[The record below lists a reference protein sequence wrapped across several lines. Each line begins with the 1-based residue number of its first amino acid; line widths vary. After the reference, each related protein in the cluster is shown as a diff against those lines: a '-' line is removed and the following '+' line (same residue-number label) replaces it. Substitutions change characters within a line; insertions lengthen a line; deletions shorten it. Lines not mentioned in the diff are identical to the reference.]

1 MWFWAPVLKLEKFY
15 SCIIEN
21 EKKEYALEQLYR
33 VPLLTFCVNEHVCDC
48 YIALCP
54 SPNLI
59 KYFPFFPDN
68 DNDLDCQQYDNT
80 RHSQP
85 RNVDTPA
92 QFAIPNN
99 QYPEGTQQFQCVYV
113 FFHYIPVF
121 VLLTHLHLTWQF
133 IDPSLIFFSTRWQCW
148 RPSELCEIKVNSR
161 DTYPFM
167 TNNLDCRGHSIPGT
181 ISFFC
186 NRNSW
191 HNPTK
196 RFPCCCYFNGLFA
209 LVLAL
214 APASVCLFVC
224 LYPLVRKDIKL
235 TLTH

>member
-1 MWFWAPVLKLEKFY
+1 MIIPDTASPATSTLQLNLSFLIISTLKVRSNF
-15 SCIIEN
+15 
-21 EKKEYALEQLYR
+21 
-33 VPLLTFCVNEHVCDC
+33 
-48 YIALCP
+48 
-54 SPNLI
+54 
-59 KYFPFFPDN
+59 
-68 DNDLDCQQYDNT
+68 
-80 RHSQP
+80 
-85 RNVDTPA
+85 NVFTS
-92 QFAIPNN
+92 
-99 QYPEGTQQFQCVYV
+99 
-113 FFHYIPVF
+113 FFHYIQVF

-191 HNPTK
+191 HNLTK